1 MKLSHIV
8 DTELQIL
15 FADAEYFA
23 WLAAMGWTNDTC
35 YFQLVHEASCTII
48 TDGEL
53 ALYHAGRALLGL
65 NN

>member
-23 WLAAMGWTNDTC
+23 WLAAMGWANDTC
-35 YFQLVHEASCTII
+35 
-48 TDGEL
+48 
-53 ALYHAGRALLGL
+53 
-65 NN
+65 